1 MVWLMKPETVPEKIL
16 VMFLAIAL
24 FALVMGLVL
33 SVVDRPRLPKW
44 IPVTGYLGPSLALI
58 TFGLLWPGILTIKN
72 SFMNAAETGFVGLEN
87 YVTIFTDAQF
97 LIVLRN
103 TFMWVALVPTVATAV
118 GLIYAILVDRTRF
131 EKVAKMLI
139 FLPMA
144 ISMVGASIIWKF
156 MYEYKP
162 KGASQIGLINQ
173 VLVSLGMEP
182 QQFLLVPVL
191 NTLMLIVVMI
201 WIQAGFAMTVLS
213 AAIKAIPDE
222 IIEAAKVDG
231 VTGMKLFWWVTIPS
245 VRPAIIV
252 VLTTIAMGTL
262 KAFDIVQATT
272 VYVMTGGQFDS
283 SVIANEFYTQSFNR
297 GQPNIGA
304 ALAVILFIF
313 IMPVIVYNV
322 RQMRISEGER

>member
-1 MVWLMKPETVPEKIL
+1 MRIREIA
-16 VMFLAIAL
+16 FIAL
-24 FALVMGLVL
+24 ATALKLPTPTSPAHNPM
-33 SVVDRPRLPKW
+33 VVPPIDEVERIVSAR
-44 IPVTGYLGPSLALI
+44 
-58 TFGLLWPGILTIKN
+58 
-72 SFMNAAETGFVGLEN
+72 
-87 YVTIFTDAQF
+87 IFTDAQF
-97 LIVLRN
+97 LTVLRN
-103 TFMWVALVPTVATAV
+103 TLLWVALVPTVATAV
-118 GLIYAILVDRTRF
+118 GLVYAILVDRTRF
-131 EKVAKMLI
+131 EKVAKTLI

-162 KGASQIGLINQ
+162 KEADQMGLVNQ
-173 VLVSLGMEP
+173 VLVWLGLEP

-191 NTLMLIVVMI
+191 NTLMLIVVMV

-231 VTGMKLFWWVTIPS
+231 VTGMRLFWWITVPS
-245 VRPAIIV
+245 VRPAIVV

-262 KAFDIVQATT
+262 KAFDV

-304 ALAVILFIF
+304 ALAVILFVF
-313 IMPVIVYNV
+313 ILPIIVYNV

>member
-1 MVWLMKPETVPEKIL
+1 MLWLMKPETVPEKIL

-24 FALVMGLVL
+24 FALVMGLIL
-33 SVVDRPRLPKW
+33 AVVDRPKLPKW
-44 IPVTGYLGPSLALI
+44 VPVIGYLGPAVLLI

-72 SFMNAAETGFVGLEN
+72 SFFNANGDSFIGLAN
-87 YVTIFTDAQF
+87 YATIFTDSAF

-103 TFMWVALVPTVATAV
+103 TFLWVLVVPTVATAL
-118 GLIYAILVDRTRF
+118 GLIYAVLVDRTRA
-131 EKVAKMLI
+131 EKFAKTLI

-156 MYEYKP
+156 MFEYKTKSAP
-162 KGASQIGLINQ
+162 QIGLINQ
-173 VLVSLGMEP
+173 VVIWLGGEP
-182 QQFLLVPVL
+182 QQWLLNPPL
-191 NTLMLIVVMI
+191 NTFMLIMVMI

-245 VRPAIIV
+245 VRPAVIV

-262 KAFDIVQATT
+262 KAFDV
-272 VYVMTGGQFDS
+272 VYTMTGGQFDTS
-283 SVIANEFYTQSFNR
+283 IIANEFYTQSFNR
-297 GQPNIGA
+297 SEYGIGA
-304 ALAVILFIF
+304 ALAVLLFVLVTPI
-313 IMPVIVYNV
+313 VVYNV

>member
-1 MVWLMKPETVPEKIL
+1 MKPETVPEKIL

-24 FALVMGLVL
+24 FALVMGLIL
-33 SVVDRPRLPKW
+33 AVVDRPKLPKW
-44 IPVTGYLGPSLALI
+44 VPVIGYLGPAVLLI

-72 SFMNAAETGFVGLEN
+72 SFFNANGDSFIGLAN
-87 YVTIFTDAQF
+87 YATIFTDSAF

-103 TFMWVALVPTVATAV
+103 TFLWVLVVPTVATAL
-118 GLIYAILVDRTRF
+118 GLIYAVLVDRTRA
-131 EKVAKMLI
+131 EKFAKTLI

-156 MYEYKP
+156 MFEYKTKSAP
-162 KGASQIGLINQ
+162 QIGLINQ
-173 VLVSLGMEP
+173 VVIWLGGEP
-182 QQFLLVPVL
+182 QQWLLNPPL
-191 NTLMLIVVMI
+191 NTFMLIMVMI

-245 VRPAIIV
+245 VRPAVIV

-262 KAFDIVQATT
+262 KAFDV
-272 VYVMTGGQFDS
+272 VYTMTGGQFDTS
-283 SVIANEFYTQSFNR
+283 IIANEFYTQSFNR
-297 GQPNIGA
+297 SEYGIGA
-304 ALAVILFIF
+304 ALAVLLFVLVTPI
-313 IMPVIVYNV
+313 VVYNV

>member
-1 MVWLMKPETVPEKIL
+1 ML
-16 VMFLAIAL
+16 FAIAI

-33 SVVDRPRLPKW
+33 AVVDRPNLPKW
-44 IPVTGYLGPSLALI
+44 VPVSGYLGPSLVLI
-58 TFGLLWPGILTIKN
+58 TFGLLYPGLLTIKN
-72 SFMNAAETGFVGLEN
+72 SFFDENGAQFVGLNN
-87 YVTIFTDAQF
+87 YVRIFTDGQF
-97 LIVLRN
+97 LTVLRN
-103 TFMWVALVPTVATAV
+103 TFFWVALVPTVATAL
-118 GLIYAILVDRTRF
+118 GLVYAVLVDRTRF
-131 EKVAKMLI
+131 EKLAKTLI

-162 KGASQIGLINQ
+162 AGTNQIGLLNQ
-173 VLVSLGMEP
+173 FLVWIGLPP
-182 QQFLLVPVL
+182 QQWLLTPPL
-191 NTLMLIVVMI
+191 NTFMLIVVMI

-231 VTGMKLFWWVTIPS
+231 VSGMRLFWWVTVPS

-262 KAFDIVQATT
+262 KAFDV
-272 VYVMTGGQFDS
+272 VYTMTGGNFDS
-283 SVIANEFYTQSFNR
+283 SVIANEFYSQSFVQN
-297 GQPNIGA
+297 QPNIGN
-304 ALAVILFIF
+304 ALAVLLFII
-313 IMPVIVYNV
+313 IMPIIVYNV

>member
-1 MVWLMKPETVPEKIL
+1 MKPETVPEKIM

-24 FALVMGLVL
+24 FALVMGLIL
-33 SVVDRPRLPKW
+33 AVVDRPKLPKW
-44 IPVTGYLGPSLALI
+44 VPVIGYLGPAVLLI

-72 SFMNAAETGFVGLEN
+72 SFFNANGDAFIGLAN
-87 YVTIFTDAQF
+87 YATIFTDSAF

-103 TFMWVALVPTVATAV
+103 TFLWVLVVPTVATAL
-118 GLIYAILVDRTRF
+118 GLIYAVLVDRTRA
-131 EKVAKMLI
+131 EKFAKTLI

-156 MYEYKP
+156 MFEYKTKSAP
-162 KGASQIGLINQ
+162 QIGLINQ
-173 VLVSLGMEP
+173 VVIWLGGEP
-182 QQFLLVPVL
+182 QQWLLNPPL
-191 NTLMLIVVMI
+191 NTFMLIMVMI

-245 VRPAIIV
+245 VRPAVIV

-262 KAFDIVQATT
+262 KAFDV
-272 VYVMTGGQFDS
+272 VYTMTGGQFDTS
-283 SVIANEFYTQSFNR
+283 IIANEFYTQSFNR
-297 GQPNIGA
+297 SEYGIGA
-304 ALAVILFIF
+304 ALAVLLFVLVTPI
-313 IMPVIVYNV
+313 VVYNV

>member
-1 MVWLMKPETVPEKIL
+1 MEWLMKPETVPEKIF
-16 VMFLAIAL
+16 VMFFAIAL

-33 SVVDRPRLPKW
+33 AVVDRPRLPKW
-44 IPVTGYLGPSLALI
+44 VPVVGYLGPAVLLI
-58 TFGLLWPGILTIKN
+58 TFGLLWPGLLTIKQ
-72 SFMNAAETGFVGLEN
+72 SFFDRRDIQFVGLEN
-87 YVTIFTDAQF
+87 YVRIFTDTLF
-97 LIVLRN
+97 LTVLRN
-103 TFMWVALVPTVATAV
+103 TFFWVLIVPLGATVL
-118 GLIYAILVDRTRF
+118 GLIYAILVDRTPF
-131 EKVAKMLI
+131 EKLAKTLI

-162 KGASQIGLINQ
+162 EGVNQIGLINQ
-173 VLVSLGMEP
+173 IVVTFGGEP
-182 QQFLLVPVL
+182 QQFLLDPPQ
-191 NTLMLIVVMI
+191 NTFMLIIVMI

-231 VTGMKLFWWVTIPS
+231 ATGMRLFWWVTIPS

-262 KAFDIVQATT
+262 KAFDIVYT
-272 VYVMTGGQFDS
+272 MTGGQFDT
-283 SVIANEFYTQSFNR
+283 SVIANEFYTQSFTQD
-297 GQPNIGA
+297 QPNIGA
-304 ALAVILFIF
+304 ALAVLLFI
-313 IMPVIVYNV
+313 IVTPIIVYNV

>member
-1 MVWLMKPETVPEKIL
+1 MLWLMKPETVPEKIF

-33 SVVDRPRLPKW
+33 AVVDRPRLPKW
-44 IPVTGYLGPSLALI
+44 VPVIGYLGPAVVLI
-58 TFGLLWPGILTIKN
+58 TLGLLWPGLLTIKQ
-72 SFMNAAETGFVGLEN
+72 SFFDRRNIDFVGLDN
-87 YVTIFTDAQF
+87 YVRIFTDTLF
-97 LIVLRN
+97 LTVLRN
-103 TFMWVALVPTVATAV
+103 TFFWVLIVPLGATVL
-118 GLIYAILVDRTRF
+118 GLIYAVLVDRTPF
-131 EKVAKMLI
+131 EKLAKTLI

-162 KGASQIGLINQ
+162 EGTNQIGLINQ
-173 VLVSLGMEP
+173 IVVTFGGEP
-182 QQFLLVPVL
+182 QQFLLAPPQ
-191 NTLMLIVVMI
+191 NTFMLIIVMI

-231 VTGMKLFWWVTIPS
+231 ATGMRLFWWVTIPS

-262 KAFDIVQATT
+262 KAFDIVYT
-272 VYVMTGGQFDS
+272 MTGGQFDT
-283 SVIANEFYTQSFNR
+283 SVIANEFYTQSFTQD
-297 GQPNIGA
+297 QPNIGA
-304 ALAVILFIF
+304 ALAVLLFI
-313 IMPVIVYNV
+313 IVTPIIVYNV

>member
-1 MVWLMKPETVPEKIL
+1 MKPETVPEKIF

-33 SVVDRPRLPKW
+33 AVVDRPRLPKW
-44 IPVTGYLGPSLALI
+44 VPLVGYLGPAVLLI
-58 TFGLLWPGILTIKN
+58 TFGLLWPGLLTIKQ
-72 SFMNAAETGFVGLEN
+72 SFFDRQNIQFVALDN
-87 YVTIFTDAQF
+87 YVRIFTDTLF
-97 LIVLRN
+97 LTVLRN
-103 TFMWVALVPTVATAV
+103 TFFWVLIVPIGATVL
-118 GLIYAILVDRTRF
+118 GLIYAVLVDRTPF
-131 EKVAKMLI
+131 EKLAKTLI

-162 KGASQIGLINQ
+162 EGVNQIGLINQ
-173 VLVSLGMEP
+173 VVVSFGGEP
-182 QQFLLVPVL
+182 QQFLLAPPQ
-191 NTLMLIVVMI
+191 NTFMLIIVMI

-231 VTGMKLFWWVTIPS
+231 ATGMRLFWWVTIPS

-262 KAFDIVQATT
+262 KAFDIVYT
-272 VYVMTGGQFDS
+272 MTGGQFDT
-283 SVIANEFYTQSFNR
+283 SVIANEFYTQSFTQD
-297 GQPNIGA
+297 QPNIGA
-304 ALAVILFIF
+304 ALAVLLFI
-313 IMPVIVYNV
+313 IVTPIIVYNV